1 MSKSRSGKRKPVKK
15 KSEGLILL
23 HMGLLAENEKLKK
36 EVQLLSKLVGA
47 QKTQCADMNVAM
59 VDAFTA
65 AVAAY
70 SATNAGAAKPKPE
83 PKPKSTSGMAEQGSS
98 KWARTKPPRLDNL
111 DEARRM
117 VAMVREKQAKLKKTS
132 RDEAEKRCAERFD
145 KRKSEYRKGGKCRY
159 PVDEMDAYWEIL
171 RSEPCVLQC
180 YPDVPELKPGGVA
193 THGEA
198 SVTDDDEASVTDDDS
213 NRMQN
218 EQLIVLAATAVASG
232 RMRTADDEDEDE
244 EEATQDFNVNA

>member
-1 MSKSRSGKRKPVKK
+1 MADV
-15 KSEGLILL
+15 
-23 HMGLLAENEKLKK
+23 LA
-36 EVQLLSKLVGA
+36 
-47 QKTQCADMNVAM
+47 TVARLQ
-59 VDAFTA
+59 DEISTLTETLACF
-65 AVAAY
+65 VAE
-70 SATNAGAAKPKPE
+70 SVTVSTTKPKPHAAKRAVKRVAKAQQGST
-83 PKPKSTSGMAEQGSS
+83 KPRAAKRAAKCAAKAQQGSS
-98 KWARTKPPRLDNL
+98 KRARTKPPNVDNL

-159 PVDEMDAYWEIL
+159 PADEMDAYWEIL